1 MLALRHGRSVAGV
14 AALTTL
20 TIASRYKGPPDS
32 GNGGYVCGLIATT
45 ARADLVVRLMSP
57 PPLDTPL
64 TLAQDAEGTWLLSSA
79 IAPIARGTPAKL
91 DLEFPAPPQ
100 YVQAVWASQH
110 YPGFREHA
118 FPDCFVCGPHRRRGD
133 GLRIFPGMLESG
145 IVAAPW
151 LPPDSLDAGD
161 GKVAAEFLWAALD
174 CPGYFAVS
182 GGRRLMLLGE
192 MQAHVDRR
200 VHVGESCTVIGWK
213 IGVAGRK
220 YQAGTA
226 IFDEDGELCARARA
240 LWIEPA
246 ARPQP
251 GGGGP

>member
-1 MLALRHGRSVAGV
+1 MLALCRGRTVAGV
-14 AALTTL
+14 PALTTL
-20 TIASRYKGPPDS
+20 SIASRYKGPPDS

-45 ARADLVVRLMSP
+45 VRADLVVRLLSP

-64 TLAQDAEGTWLLSSA
+64 TLEQEASGTWLLSSA
-79 IAPIARGTPAKL
+79 DAPVARGTPAKL
-91 DLEFPAPPQ
+91 ILEVPPPPR

-110 YPGFREHA
+110 YHGFREHA
-118 FPDCFVCGPHRRRGD
+118 FPECFVCGPHRRRGD

-151 LPPDSLDAGD
+151 LPPDSVDAGD
-161 GKVAAEFLWAALD
+161 GKVAVEFLWAALD

-182 GGRRLMLLGE
+182 GGRRVMLLGE

-200 VHVGESCTVIGWK
+200 VHVGEPCTVIGWK
-213 IGVAGRK
+213 IGVDGRK
-220 YQAGTA
+220 HHAGTA

-240 LWIEPA
+240 LWIE
-246 ARPQP
+246 RK
-251 GGGGP
+251 

>member
-1 MLALRHGRSVAGV
+1 
-14 AALTTL
+14 LTTL
-20 TIASRYKGPPDS
+20 TIASRYRGPPES
-32 GNGGYVCGLIATT
+32 GNGGYVCGLIAVT
-45 ARADLVVRLMSP
+45 AKADLRVRLLSP

-64 TLAQDAEGTWLLSSA
+64 ELAPDGDGAWVLSSA
-79 IAPIARGTPAKL
+79 AGPVARGVAGRLEL
-91 DLEFPAPPQ
+91 DVPSPPR

-133 GLRIFPGMLESG
+133 GLRIFPGMLDTG

-151 LPPDSLDAGD
+151 LPADDLDGGD
-161 GKVAAEFLWAALD
+161 GKVAVEFLWAALD

-182 GGRRLMLLGE
+182 GARRVMVLGE

-200 VHVGESCTVIGWK
+200 VHVGEPCTVIGWK
-213 IGVAGRK
+213 TGADGRK
-220 YQAGTA
+220 HYAGTA

-240 LWIEPA
+240 TWIGLEK
-246 ARPQP
+246 
-251 GGGGP
+251 